1 MSSINKSL
9 ETSTDIDQKSSIK
22 KLLKEKNLNPNLSQD
37 LKYLLSLTLLPKM
50 NKYKFN
56 FQSLIIFLLK
66 YMSKNNSDVFYDF
79 FFQSCELG
87 KIDYVKILLE
97 NKFDVNK
104 QNELGETPLH
114 IAVAKNDIE
123 LVKLFIEK
131 EPRVD
136 LVTKKDEFSV
146 MNYAQIC
153 GNKNI
158 IKLIENLN
166 EKNSKKKIKL
176 EIIDY
181 IKQDMIN
188 LDEENNID
196 DISNFNNNNNNFDE
210 IMNYTGEKI
219 SNNDMSISNISNNTN
234 SNKNIN
240 NNKNSKKNSLIK
252 KDSEL
257 SEDIIPKNI
266 IKVNKYN
273 NNKNILNISN
283 NNNNN
288 MIFSES
294 LRYSLQNPSK
304 IINLNELKYLNS
316 PSKRIYNSIKS
327 SYLQSLKTSHTI
339 SKEHELSPIFK
350 NKISIIID
358 KKMRIRK
365 FISEINL
372 PKRHSETLID
382 NGFDD
387 LDVLINQMK
396 KGLAL
401 SYQNLKEINID
412 RPGDRAKILI
422 HLEEISDN
430 FNFII
435 DKDIIYSNQIPEEKV
450 GSLYFFLSKINL
462 EEYFHNFIE
471 NGYNSAEL
479 LFVQMA
485 SKNPVTED
493 ILKNDLGINK
503 IGHLQR
509 ILLSLND
516 EAKIYVDSLEKKNN
530 NFDKNSSKFIDIE
543 ENQYLKSCEACFVF

>member
-188 LDEENNID
+188 LDEENNIN

-240 NNKNSKKNSLIK
+240 NNKNKKKFNLSQIIK
-252 KDSEL
+252 K
-257 SEDIIPKNI
+257 
-266 IKVNKYN
+266 
-273 NNKNILNISN
+273 
-283 NNNNN
+283 
-288 MIFSES
+288 
-294 LRYSLQNPSK
+294 
-304 IINLNELKYLNS
+304 YL
-316 PSKRIYNSIKS
+316 
-327 SYLQSLKTSHTI
+327 
-339 SKEHELSPIFK
+339 
-350 NKISIIID
+350 
-358 KKMRIRK
+358 
-365 FISEINL
+365 
-372 PKRHSETLID
+372 LI
-382 NGFDD
+382 
-387 LDVLINQMK
+387 
-396 KGLAL
+396 
-401 SYQNLKEINID
+401 
-412 RPGDRAKILI
+412 
-422 HLEEISDN
+422 
-430 FNFII
+430 
-435 DKDIIYSNQIPEEKV
+435 
-450 GSLYFFLSKINL
+450 
-462 EEYFHNFIE
+462 
-471 NGYNSAEL
+471 
-479 LFVQMA
+479 
-485 SKNPVTED
+485 
-493 ILKNDLGINK
+493 
-503 IGHLQR
+503 
-509 ILLSLND
+509 
-516 EAKIYVDSLEKKNN
+516 
-530 NFDKNSSKFIDIE
+530 
-543 ENQYLKSCEACFVF
+543 

>member
-1 MSSINKSL
+1 M
-9 ETSTDIDQKSSIK
+9 
-22 KLLKEKNLNPNLSQD
+22 
-37 LKYLLSLTLLPKM
+37 
-50 NKYKFN
+50 
-56 FQSLIIFLLK
+56 
-66 YMSKNNSDVFYDF
+66 
-79 FFQSCELG
+79 
-87 KIDYVKILLE
+87 
-97 NKFDVNK
+97 
-104 QNELGETPLH
+104 
-114 IAVAKNDIE
+114 AKNDIE

-188 LDEENNID
+188 LDEENNIN

-219 SNNDMSISNISNNTN
+219 SNNDMSISNISNHTN

-257 SEDIIPKNI
+257 SEDVIPKNI

-273 NNKNILNISN
+273 NNKNILNIS

-316 PSKRIYNSIKS
+316 PSKKIYNSIKS

-365 FISEINL
+365 KKKEN
-372 PKRHSETLID
+372 PKRKSGQISIQNENNEEKSNKELKSE
-382 NGFDD
+382 
-387 LDVLINQMK
+387 
-396 KGLAL
+396 
-401 SYQNLKEINID
+401 NID
-412 RPGDRAKILI
+412 
-422 HLEEISDN
+422 
-430 FNFII
+430 
-435 DKDIIYSNQIPEEKV
+435 
-450 GSLYFFLSKINL
+450 
-462 EEYFHNFIE
+462 
-471 NGYNSAEL
+471 
-479 LFVQMA
+479 
-485 SKNPVTED
+485 
-493 ILKNDLGINK
+493 
-503 IGHLQR
+503 
-509 ILLSLND
+509 
-516 EAKIYVDSLEKKNN
+516 
-530 NFDKNSSKFIDIE
+530 
-543 ENQYLKSCEACFVF
+543 